1 MSDLLQ
7 AEGGVVQFKG
17 RDQIAL
23 FQSAASPLPPISTGS
38 RSVCESE
45 VWATLLSLRTPQG
58 VGLTKPGLSP
68 DLSKSI
74 MQQRLPFSLFPSSSL
89 YLWDPAGT
97 RWSLNWGV
105 VLPQGEGE
113 PVWEQG
119 LTKCL
124 FPESKGIY

>member
-1 MSDLLQ
+1 MSDLFQ

-45 VWATLLSLRTPQG
+45 VRATLLSQRTPWG

-74 MQQRLPFSLFPSSSL
+74 MQQRQPALFTFSFLISL
-89 YLWDPAGT
+89 SLGPCRDSLELELGGGAASRGGGACVGAGAD
-97 RWSLNWGV
+97 
-105 VLPQGEGE
+105 QM
-113 PVWEQG
+113 PV
-119 LTKCL
+119 
-124 FPESKGIY
+124 P